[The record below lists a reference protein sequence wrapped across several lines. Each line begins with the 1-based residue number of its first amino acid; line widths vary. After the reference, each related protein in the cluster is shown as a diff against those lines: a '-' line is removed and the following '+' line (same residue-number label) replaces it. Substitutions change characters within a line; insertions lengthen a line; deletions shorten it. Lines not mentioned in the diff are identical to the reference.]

1 MLYTMAIL
9 HTKKKKYYIHKITL
23 HRKQSKILITYE
35 GLMTDPAATNG
46 PKDRRSSKTYWMSLK

>member
-1 MLYTMAIL
+1 MAIL
-9 HTKKKKYYIHKITL
+9 YTKKKKYYIHKITL